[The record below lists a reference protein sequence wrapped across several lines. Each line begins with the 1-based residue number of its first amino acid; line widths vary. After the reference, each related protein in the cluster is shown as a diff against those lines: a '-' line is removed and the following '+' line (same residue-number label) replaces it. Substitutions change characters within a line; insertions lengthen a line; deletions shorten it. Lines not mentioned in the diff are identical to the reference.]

1 MPYTLTLQRF
11 KFQILFYFILL
22 PIYKAACLP
31 SYLIISFQV
40 LDWSNLILWI
50 ITKVILYKNLDI
62 FYRNSL
68 RLKLLAFFLS
78 SIAIEEKESNKN
90 YYNIF
95 SSMKVNLR
103 QRNKTEENRNG
114 WTIQVLI
121 ISEWIAFAKPHS
133 LDICASEN

>member
-1 MPYTLTLQRF
+1 MSYTLTLQRF

-22 PIYKAACLP
+22 PIHKAACLP

-78 SIAIEEKESNKN
+78 SSYWREGIEKN

-121 ISEWIAFAKPHS
+121 ISGWIAFAKPHS
-133 LDICASEN
+133 LDICGSEN